1 MVPVMYTQTDPRM
14 FPAAERSVL
23 SAMIRL
29 IETGEVLC
37 SETPTTQTTFS
48 LPE

>member
-1 MVPVMYTQTDPRM
+1 M

-29 IETGEVLC
+29 IDQGVV
-37 SETPTTQTTFS
+37 SSTQPVSTASDFRLMS
-48 LPE
+48 D